1 MGHRFR
7 VAPWAA
13 VVALAVAY
21 SVLLLTRALFLISSG
36 PSVGPE
42 LTALDAHRDYGH
54 LFSAEVRS
62 SWVALAALGEGEAP
76 ADHAIGNEM
85 VFVSAFGRLENRGC
99 GTLSVVSLQD
109 ATPVYQGTKSQSL
122 SRMGAS
128 STFSRIVAAPQDGGR
143 FRYHVLDF
151 DQATMPQWSDR
162 SIRSNEEGIVEVN
175 RPAIQL
181 SSEGNTLYTTVLDS
195 ASGHIGVGEFD
206 LSALE
211 RDQAQ
216 NLRLG
221 QIKRFYDTEPYFY
234 TRSVSGDRQGEVH
247 YLGINRHTADAAIQ
261 TLDLTT
267 GGFTGAAI
275 PVKSM
280 VSAEG
285 KDMKT
290 AYLTA
295 SVDGRYLVTNL
306 WYSGEINLVDL
317 EERTSR
323 VIPLRGMTMTGGVAI
338 NRGWVNPGLLAVHAG
353 NHVQVLRLN
362 QSTAEVE
369 QLASLPVDGPEYWWP
384 PYHQVPAQVAW
395 STSGEQLIVS
405 VDHEDSEFAVIDVLD
420 EGRQLRLAK
429 YITVCDDNGQ
439 SNNGMDILTCNGV
452 FDAPPGPDH
461 NTRCFAP
468 PSTPAATQTIP
479 EPTATVRMTES
490 PTPVPTV
497 PAVLMPL
504 LMKGP

>member
-1 MGHRFR
+1 M
-7 VAPWAA
+7 
-13 VVALAVAY
+13 AL
-21 SVLLLTRALFLISSG
+21 
-36 PSVGPE
+36 
-42 LTALDAHRDYGH
+42 
-54 LFSAEVRS
+54 SA
-62 SWVALAALGEGEAP
+62 
-76 ADHAIGNEM
+76 I
-85 VFVSAFGRLENRGC
+85 
-99 GTLSVVSLQD
+99 SLQS
-109 ATPVYQGTKSQSL
+109 ATPVYLGKKSQPY
-122 SRMGAS
+122 SRIAAS
-128 STFSRIVAAPQDGGR
+128 SDFSRIIAGPQDGGAFR
-143 FRYHVLDF
+143 FHVLDS
-151 DQATMPQWSDR
+151 DQSSAQGWADYF
-162 SIRSNEEGIVEVN
+162 IRSNELDFSPSN
-175 RPAIQL
+175 RIATQL
-181 SSEGNTLYTTVLDS
+181 SDDGRTFYTTVFHRHL
-195 ASGHIGVGEFD
+195 GVIGVGEFD
-206 LSALE
+206 LMALE
-211 RDQAQ
+211 RDPVQ
-216 NLRLG
+216 NLMLG
-221 QIKRFYDTEPYFY
+221 SATRFYDTEPYLY
-234 TRSVSGDRQGEVH
+234 TRSAKGTRSGEVH
-247 YLGINRHTADAAIQ
+247 NLGINRFTAEAVIQ
-261 TLDLTT
+261 TLDLVAGNTV
-267 GGFTGAAI
+267 GEVI

-280 VSAEG
+280 VAVEG

-362 QSTAEVE
+362 QSTAEIE

-384 PYHQVPAQVAW
+384 PYHQVPGQVAW

-405 VDHEDSEFAVIDVLD
+405 VDHEDSEFEVIDVLD

-429 YITVCDDNGQ
+429 YITVCEDNGQ
-439 SNNGMDILTCNGV
+439 NNNGVDILTCNGV

-468 PSTPAATQTIP
+468 PPTPAATQTIP

-490 PTPVPTV
+490 PTPVPTQ